1 MTTAAQIKSHLES
14 LPETRRADM
23 EALHKR
29 IRQLAPKEKL
39 WFDTGKDTSGKT
51 VTNPTIGYGLQ
62 KLQYADGREKDFF
75 KVGISAN
82 SSGITVYLMGIK
94 DKNFLSNSYSKSLG
108 KATVTSYCIKFKKLA
123 DVVASVLEEAIMVRI
138 KAD

>member
-1 MTTAAQIKSHLES
+1 MTTAGQIKSHLES
-14 LPETRRADM
+14 LPEARRADM

-39 WFDTGKDTSGKT
+39 WFDSGKDANGKT
-51 VTNPTIGYGLQ
+51 VTNPAIGYGQQ
-62 KLQYADGREKDFF
+62 KLQYADGKQKDFF

-82 SSGITVYLMGIK
+82 SSGITVYLMGLK
-94 DKNFLSNSYSKSLG
+94 DKTFISNTYGKTLG

-123 DVVASVLEEAIMVRI
+123 DVAAPVLEAAILDRLN
-138 KAD
+138 AE